1 MDHLISKFDGPEP
14 GRKGWVC
21 ELQAVSRG
29 FNFSGINSNDKSQA
43 SIKTRLRFL
52 FSSYRVRQACIV
64 SVSQEAEC
72 GECCQESRHWDS
84 A

>member
-14 GRKGWVC
+14 SRKGWVC
-21 ELQAVSRG
+21 ELQAVTRG
-29 FNFSGINSNDKSQA
+29 LNFSDTVSKDKSQA
-43 SIKTRLRFL
+43 SIKTRLQFL
-52 FSSYRVRQACIV
+52 FSSYRVRQACFV
-64 SVSQEAEC
+64 SLRKEAEC